1 MSSNDR
7 NMWPTGPAGPVPGT
21 AEYLN
26 CLVDSTGKCKCLS
39 SRPKAGDNPKLPRF
53 LSFFTEMA
61 VQEAREYSLMPDHPM
76 NEREMNAPETG
87 PFRPPMSKLDTKNIC
102 TDCYKKAAPKGF
114 TTWSLSYEKRT
125 FQYGTFPP
133 QITAGSPIDAD
144 SYLGE
149 RLINFPSFDAQVIFR
164 KMAHDGRPI
173 YIDRLHGETKWI
185 PNLTGKAERERQNA
199 AIDRENGAAYMSA
212 TRIYR
217 ADGEFGA
224 GQNTTAEHRVANG
237 RLEVVRPNWRL
248 TMPRSDSPQENL
260 SNPAAEI
267 EEPSEDEEE
276 ASQQITGPRLVPRE
290 WLPPGPYV
298 VYTYY
303 MENAHGQWPEKPPVR
318 RLSISRVDKIETDM
332 TGLINPTTPSKEELA
347 RFAREKELR
356 RQWDE
361 KEKYLSRHDRIR
373 TGDALLIA
381 HGYPK
386 DKIPNIP
393 TEAYEDIVRIS
404 DDDDRGPGVWEL
416 RDSFTGTGTPGGF
429 FYENISSQ
437 DLIIHHYPS
446 RRPGLGLSS
455 PPRRTFPVSDE
466 EVYLAYGDWSEDAR
480 FKVNLSS
487 IEIKRPQEDE
497 TYKSGL

>member
-1 MSSNDR
+1 
-7 NMWPTGPAGPVPGT
+7 
-21 AEYLN
+21 
-26 CLVDSTGKCKCLS
+26 
-39 SRPKAGDNPKLPRF
+39 
-53 LSFFTEMA
+53 
-61 VQEAREYSLMPDHPM
+61 
-76 NEREMNAPETG
+76 
-87 PFRPPMSKLDTKNIC
+87 
-102 TDCYKKAAPKGF
+102 
-114 TTWSLSYEKRT
+114 
-125 FQYGTFPP
+125 
-133 QITAGSPIDAD
+133 
-144 SYLGE
+144 
-149 RLINFPSFDAQVIFR
+149 
-164 KMAHDGRPI
+164 
-173 YIDRLHGETKWI
+173 
-185 PNLTGKAERERQNA
+185 
-199 AIDRENGAAYMSA
+199 
-212 TRIYR
+212 
-217 ADGEFGA
+217 
-224 GQNTTAEHRVANG
+224 
-237 RLEVVRPNWRL
+237 
-248 TMPRSDSPQENL
+248 MPRSDSPQENL

-404 DDDDRGPGVWEL
+404 DDDDRGP
-416 RDSFTGTGTPGGF
+416 
-429 FYENISSQ
+429 
-437 DLIIHHYPS
+437 
-446 RRPGLGLSS
+446 
-455 PPRRTFPVSDE
+455 VSDE